1 VAHKPPVPHPRISG
15 MAYRRLI
22 GDAALLAT
30 IGLMA
35 AIIAGVL

>member
-1 VAHKPPVPHPRISG
+1 VFTDWCRPAREGVG
-15 MAYRRLI
+15 MASRRII

-35 AIIAGVL
+35 AIIGGAF

>member
-1 VAHKPPVPHPRISG
+1 VPGTRG
-15 MAYRRLI
+15 GLKMTYRHII

-35 AIIAGVL
+35 AIIGGGAV